1 MDKVFGTDTSYYDE
15 DDDEVSQLFNDRIL
29 DDKQSLLSHTN
40 QNTGESKQRTQ
51 VTSPSN
57 KELRK
62 AQIASQLMRF
72 PELSQK

>member
-40 QNTGESKQRTQ
+40 QNTGESK
-51 VTSPSN
+51 
-57 KELRK
+57 
-62 AQIASQLMRF
+62 
-72 PELSQK
+72 